1 MTLKY
6 LVEQINVSDHEYKLI
21 EICCESGDWIK
32 KNQHI
37 FSYESSKS
45 INEVTAVD
53 DGYIYINEKCELDE
67 NFEIGFLIAY
77 QSPQCISDENL
88 QHHFADINEDHNQS
102 AESVRVSKKASEL
115 IKSHNL
121 SMSAFHGL
129 EIISEKVVLDFINT
143 MTPKINNLS
152 TYTNKY
158 SQDKFY
164 GADKTRLAVIGA
176 GKAALQLWDS
186 LELLEKYEVVHFYDS
201 SKDND
206 NSLLFGI
213 DVTRGDV
220 IDNVL
225 LGFSE
230 NEFDEVIISFSGDI
244 KARSAIFC
252 ALKDKGVPFANII
265 HPTATVSKLS
275 NIGEGNVI
283 FANCRIGPFCELG
296 HNNFFSAFSSV
307 EHNNIIGSHNTFGP
321 GVLFSGSV
329 TVGDKN
335 KFGTMIGIEP
345 NVVVGSGN
353 IIASSQVLNI
363 SVSDEKLIRSK
374 AGHEVRDL

>member
-1 MTLKY
+1 MTINY
-6 LVEQINVSDHEYKLI
+6 FVEQINVSDDEYKLI
-21 EICCESGDWIK
+21 EICCESGDFIK

-45 INEVTAVD
+45 INEVDAVA
-53 DGYIYINEKCELDE
+53 DGYIYFNKKCELDE
-67 NFEIGFLIAY
+67 NFKIGFKIAF
-77 QSPQCISDENL
+77 QSAECILDEDL
-88 QHHFADINEDHNQS
+88 QHHFTDINEDHNRS
-102 AESVRVSKKASEL
+102 TESVRVSKKASEL

-121 SMSAFHGL
+121 SMTAFDGL
-129 EIISEKVVLDFINT
+129 EIISEKVVLDLINT

-152 TYTNKY
+152 TYTKKY

-164 GADKTRLAVIGA
+164 GANKTRLAVIGS

-186 LELLEKYEVVHFYDS
+186 LELLEKYEVVGFYDS
-201 SKDND
+201 NKEGD
-206 NSLLFGI
+206 SLLFGI

-225 LGFSE
+225 LGFSK

-252 ALKDKGVPFANII
+252 SLKDKGVPFANII
-265 HPTATVSKLS
+265 HPTATVSKFS

-296 HNNFFSAFSSV
+296 HNNFFSTLSSV

-345 NVVVGSGN
+345 NVVIGSGN

-363 SVSDEKLIRSK
+363 SVSDKKLIRSK
-374 AGHEVRDL
+374 AGHEVKDL